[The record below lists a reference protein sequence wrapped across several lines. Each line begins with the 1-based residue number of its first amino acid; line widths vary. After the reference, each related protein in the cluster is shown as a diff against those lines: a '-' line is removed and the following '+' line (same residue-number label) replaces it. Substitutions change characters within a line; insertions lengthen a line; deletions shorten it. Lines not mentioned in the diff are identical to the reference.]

1 MPKKSKI
8 KKIEPMKIDI
18 NSHATPPQQIKL
30 KDELK
35 NDKKI
40 KPSKIFEKYN
50 EKSKVK
56 KSSKNGSI

>member
-1 MPKKSKI
+1 MVKKNVL
-8 KKIEPMKIDI
+8 KKVEPLKNDV
-18 NSHATPPQQIKL
+18 NSHAEQPIQIKI

-35 NDKKI
+35 KDKKI
-40 KPSKIFEKYN
+40 KPSKIFEKYS